1 MKYSKRKKR
10 LETRIQDWQKTQS
23 GLRGKDASAYKKPGS
38 LNK

>member
-10 LETRIQDWQKTQS
+10 LETRIQDFQKTQS
-23 GLRGKDASAYKKPGS
+23 SLKGKNPNAYTKPGS